1 MQEHRYNAGQHSRV
15 LVCRNTAEFVCRNT
29 GKGLDNTFSVQ
40 EHRYK
45 AGQHNRVIVCR
56 NTGSGLDN
64 TELEPGAW

>member
-1 MQEHRYNAGQHSRV
+1 MCRNTGTGLDNTAE
-15 LVCRNTAEFVCRNT
+15 LVCRNTGE
-29 GKGLDNTFSVQ
+29 GLDNTFSVQ